1 MTLADLLLAKLA
13 DWRPTGPGRHAW
25 SSDFPDQGWQLR
37 LTADRVDT
45 VGALLWEVNLH
56 RLTPADGAES
66 LKAAAGRIAGRA
78 TGLLEPLRLDEVD
91 LPRNVARLRSTEPAR
106 RGEQASYYEVL
117 LTGPDQ
123 VTVRRYQAG
132 AGGKREQVAFALT
145 HEALAKL
152 VNDLTA

>member
-1 MTLADLLLAKLA
+1 MTLADPLLARLA

-25 SSDFPDQGWQLR
+25 SSDFPDQGWQVR

-45 VGALLWEVNLH
+45 VGSLLWDVSLS
-56 RLTPADGAES
+56 RLNPSAVDES
-66 LKAAAGRIAGRA
+66 LKAAADRIAGRV

-91 LPRNVARLRSTEPAR
+91 DPRGIARLRSQQPAR

-117 LTGPDQ
+117 LTGLDQ
-123 VTVRRYQAG
+123 VSVRRYQSA
-132 AGGKREQVAFALT
+132 AGGKREQIAFALT

-152 VNDLTA
+152 VGDLTA